1 MTNQEYMSERCR
13 AYRQIPRLSV
23 ADERDLVRLW
33 QKERDEKARRK
44 LIEAHMRHVEAI
56 ARKFRGRSVR
66 EEDLVAEGCLGLL
79 MAIDR
84 FDPGKGVRLV
94 TYAGYWIRAYI
105 LKAVNREWKRGKTGL
120 GRLRWTAF
128 FRARRTREVFVTR
141 YGKDGVRIEEM
152 AHELNMGVD
161 QLRELLDRPEIHDF
175 SLDFASPTE
184 GGGGREMHEVLR
196 SPRIGPEA
204 ATSQR
209 ESLRMVTETIESVLA
224 GMGERDRLIA
234 RERLMCDEPVTLRE
248 LGERL
253 GLSRERVRQIE
264 ERIRRKLDEALRP
277 RGESLGLAV

>member
-1 MTNQEYMSERCR
+1 MTNHEYMSERCR

-23 ADERDLVRLW
+23 AEERELVRLW
-33 QKERDEKARRK
+33 QDQRDEPARRR
-44 LIEAHMRHVEAI
+44 LIEANMRHVEAI
-56 ARKFRGRSVR
+56 ARKYRGRSVC

-84 FDPGKGVRLV
+84 FDSDKGVRLV
-94 TYAGYWIRAYI
+94 TYASYWIRAYV
-105 LKAVNREWKRGKTGL
+105 LKAVNLEWKRGKTGL

-128 FRARRTREVFVTR
+128 FRARRTRDAHVTR

-152 AHELNMGVD
+152 AGELHMDVD
-161 QLRELLDRPEIHDF
+161 QLRDLLDRPEIHDL
-175 SLDFASPTE
+175 SLDFTSPTGE
-184 GGGGREMHEVLR
+184 GRGREMHEVLR
-196 SPRIGPEA
+196 SPRMGPEA
-204 ATSQR
+204 ATSRR
-209 ESLRMVTETIESVLA
+209 ESLRMVSETVENVLA

-234 RERLMCDEPVTLRE
+234 RERLMRDEPVTLRV

-264 ERIRRKLDEALRP
+264 VRIRAKLDEALRP